1 MANLHVDV
9 NIITQDLVDLVDGF
23 RTSSHAHEKHK
34 ELSYK
39 LSDPHCHNR
48 KQAKFGIVVNCVSCA
63 NSVSHSLHT
72 VWQRGMPVHI
82 SLADGECPHCD
93 GKKGFHFAQVKTL
106 HA

>member
-39 LSDPHCHNR
+39 LNLVLSSI
-48 KQAKFGIVVNCVSCA
+48 A
-63 NSVSHSLHT
+63 
-72 VWQRGMPVHI
+72 
-82 SLADGECPHCD
+82 LAV
-93 GKKGFHFAQVKTL
+93 QTR
-106 HA
+106 